1 MKGIAKWERSIIFVV
16 SREPLGYVII
26 IYGMKFEFDWENPNL
41 WSSIG
46 IKFYD
51 LLLIILPNLNLIIVS
66 VSSVFKL

>member
-26 IYGMKFEFDWENPNL
+26 ICGMKFEFDWENPNL